1 MSQKTLTRLDLSES
15 LIREIG
21 LPRTETM
28 DLVEMVI
35 DEISQAAIRGEDI
48 KISLFGTFTLLDKKE
63 RIGRNPKTGEE
74 KKISAR
80 RVMSFKPSANL
91 RSRVNEGNLKRGT

>member
-35 DEISQAAIRGEDI
+35 DEVSQAAIRGEDI
-48 KISLFGTFTLLDKKE
+48 KISLFGTFSLLDKNE
-63 RIGRNPKTGEE
+63 RVGRNPKTGEE

-91 RSRVNEGNLKRGT
+91 RMKVNEGNLRRAK